1 MSEQIRYEEM
11 VQINNPGNVLEGPDW
26 LRSRVGH
33 AYTGFVFNG
42 NGYDYGNWVCLLSNG
57 EIHIH
62 TDAFLKM
69 MAASVPA
76 MIKAGLVAS
85 AVTDEAAWYGRFIT
99 AFNDGTPLIYV
110 KPDLDGGD
118 DGADIVVLE
127 RAPHRD
133 PISEEIHTRKT
144 WIIIASEY
152 GSGRT
157 VEGLRLSF
165 FMEKLKDLNIDY
177 VLGSRGPELK

>member
-1 MSEQIRYEEM
+1 MSEAIRIEEM
-11 VQINNPGNVLEGPDW
+11 VQINNASQVLEGPNW
-26 LRSRVGH
+26 LRARVGH
-33 AYTGFVFNG
+33 AYSGFVFNG
-42 NGYDYGNWVCLLSNG
+42 SGYDYGNWICLLSNG
-57 EIHIH
+57 EVQIYTNDFIQ
-62 TDAFLKM
+62 M

-76 MIKAGLVAS
+76 MIKAGLITGAT
-85 AVTDEAAWYGRFIT
+85 TDEASWYGRFIT
-99 AFNDGTPLIYV
+99 AFKDGTPLIYV

-144 WIIIASEY
+144 WLIIASDY
-152 GSGRT
+152 ASGQT